1 MPQNANPLQQFFRQ
15 PAIYLRLP
23 SGGQFWPP
31 GSLDMPPNNEIPVYP
46 MTAID
51 EITYRTPDALFN
63 GAAVV
68 NVIQS
73 CCPSIKNAW
82 QAPGTD
88 INAILIAIRIA
99 SYGQEMELESICP
112 ACSEKSEYTLNL
124 TSILD
129 SMPKSDFSQMVKR
142 GDLEVYFKPIDY
154 QQQNQIN
161 MLQFEQQ
168 RVLQMVPDADVP
180 EEQKV
185 QAINNAVVE
194 ITKITIK
201 AIKDSIASI
210 RTPQALVSDS
220 SHIEEFL
227 TNCDRNLF
235 NSIRDHA
242 IKLRADSEIRPMK
255 ITCQACN
262 HEYEQ
267 SISLDEARF
276 FAAAS

>member
-1 MPQNANPLQQFFRQ
+1 MTQNANPLQQFFRQ

-23 SGGQFWPP
+23 SGGQFWPA
-31 GSLDMPPNNEIPVYP
+31 GSLDMPANNEIPVYP

-82 QAPGTD
+82 KAPSTD
-88 INAILIAIRIA
+88 VNAILIAIRIA
-99 SYGQEMELESICP
+99 SYGQEMEVGSTCP
-112 ACSEKSEYTLNL
+112 ACGEEAEYGLNL
-124 TSILD
+124 TSVLD

-154 QQQNQIN
+154 QSQNQIN

-168 RVLQMVPDADVP
+168 RLLQMVPAADVP
-180 EEQKV
+180 EEEKSK
-185 QAINNAVVE
+185 AINNALVE

-201 AIKDSIASI
+201 AIKDSVASI
-210 RTPQALVSDS
+210 KTPHALVSDPT
-220 SHIEEFL
+220 HIEEFL
-227 TNCDRNLF
+227 TNCDRTLF
-235 NSIRDHA
+235 TAIRDKA
-242 IKLRADSEIRPMK
+242 IQLRQDSEIKPMK
-255 ITCQACN
+255 MTCQSCK
-262 HEYEQ
+262 HEYDQ
-267 SISLDEARF
+267 AISLDEARF
-276 FAAAS
+276 FEAAS